1 VETPLVRDTF
11 GVSHLTSRRD
21 VEGSLTE
28 QLRCSMRFPTIYL
41 GVYSIIRMQNDL
53 MNQLFGPMDKFYCL
67 WFLYLS
73 IFGFVLFTVA
83 VLTFLVL
90 AITKKRSGQFYFQMF
105 MVAMGYFV
113 FYFQNRLLHSMCVNT
128 IKM

>member
-1 VETPLVRDTF
+1 
-11 GVSHLTSRRD
+11 
-21 VEGSLTE
+21 
-28 QLRCSMRFPTIYL
+28 
-41 GVYSIIRMQNDL
+41 MQNNL

-73 IFGFVLFTVA
+73 IFGFVLFTIA
-83 VLTFLVL
+83 VLSFLFL
-90 AITKKRSGQFYFQMF
+90 AITKKRSGNFYFQMF
-105 MVAMGYFV
+105 MVCLGYFV